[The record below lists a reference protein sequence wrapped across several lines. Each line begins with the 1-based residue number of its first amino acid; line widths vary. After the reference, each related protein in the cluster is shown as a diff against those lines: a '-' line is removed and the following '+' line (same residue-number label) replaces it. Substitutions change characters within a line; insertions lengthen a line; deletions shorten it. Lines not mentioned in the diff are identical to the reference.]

1 MFAMNKA
8 DIEIATFIFRSIQ
21 KYIEDGLTSEWIK
34 HFIID
39 QNPEEFKKW
48 NNFISSR
55 IMPIAQILEQ
65 EFSRKL
71 LVSPDYFFRFN
82 VRSLYNYSLEET
94 IKAGAEMVDRM
105 AMTRNE
111 WRSWVGLTPHEGMD
125 ELLALENY
133 IPADRLG
140 DQKKLNGGGE

>member
-1 MFAMNKA
+1 MQRRRHVRHTARTTYRHA
-8 DIEIATFIFRSIQ
+8 DRGTHHRCLGNIHRAGR
-21 KYIEDGLTSEWIK
+21 
-34 HFIID
+34 
-39 QNPEEFKKW
+39 
-48 NNFISSR
+48 
-55 IMPIAQILEQ
+55 AC
-65 EFSRKL
+65 RKL